1 MLLDRGKA
9 QARETV
15 EEDVKILEEALSYAQ
30 KARQQRLIGEIALA
44 WCGLSP
50 EKGVRTCGQIES
62 KPLLV
67 QTYCRMAR
75 MNGLVKKGESKGFLE
90 KALREV
96 PRMEGATGKM
106 EALKRIAEAGL
117 AVDQEQSKAAYRA
130 AYRMM
135 EESSL

>member
-1 MLLDRGKA
+1 
-9 QARETV
+9 V

-75 MNGLVKKGESKGFLE
+75 MNGLVKRVNRRGFW
-90 KALREV
+90 RR
-96 PRMEGATGKM
+96 PFGRSPDGGGDRKM